1 MDDEGM
7 MKKIL
12 VVDDVAENRIL
23 VKTILQKRLPGNEI
37 LMASSGPQALEIA
50 HDSEPDVVLLD
61 VFMPQMDGFEVCKRL
76 KESDKTINI
85 PVLMI
90 SAYGNDPKIRI
101 EGLNLGADAFLIK
114 PFDQAELIA
123 LVKVL
128 LRIKEAE
135 EKLRQQNARLKHDVH
150 AQVELNQQ
158 REEHLRQIR
167 KYQKRLKQL
176 NLELIM
182 AEENE
187 RKRIAGYI
195 HDGFGQQLSIVFLK
209 LSMLQNIELEDRV
222 RKIIDESSGLINEA
236 INASRSL
243 THDLSPSIL
252 FELGLVAA
260 IKWKLS
266 QMQEEFGLRTRM
278 KSDLESIDLSHEVK
292 ILLYRIICE
301 LLNNV
306 VKHAEASE
314 VAVELNKYEDSLYIA
329 VKDNGKGFEYD
340 QETSLTEFGGYGL
353 FSITEKL
360 DSMNGKL
367 HVQSRHNAGSVV
379 KILISLN
386 DQ

>member
-1 MDDEGM
+1 

-12 VVDDVAENRIL
+12 VVDDIAENRVL
-23 VKTILQKRLPGNEI
+23 VSTVLQKRLPGNEVF
-37 LMASSGPQALEIA
+37 MASTGPQALEIA
-50 HDSEPDVVLLD
+50 LEKGPDVILLD
-61 VFMPQMDGFEVCKRL
+61 VFMPGMDGFEVCKRL
-76 KESDKTINI
+76 KESEETRNI

-90 SAYGNDPKIRI
+90 SAYGNDAKIRI
-101 EGLNLGADAFLIK
+101 EGLNVGADAFLTK
-114 PFDQAELIA
+114 PFNQAELVA

-135 EKLRQQNARLKHDVH
+135 EKLREQNMRLSHEVR
-150 AQVELNQQ
+150 AQLELNKQ
-158 REEHLRQIR
+158 REEHLKQIR
-167 KYQKRLKQL
+167 KYQNRLKQL
-176 NLELIM
+176 NLALIM

-209 LSMLQNIELEDRV
+209 LSMLQNVDLEPRA

-236 INASRSL
+236 IKASRSL

-266 QMQEEFGLRTRM
+266 QMQEEFGVRARM
-278 KSDLESIDLSHEVK
+278 KSDLESIDLSHEMK

-314 VAVELNKYEDSLYIA
+314 VAVELNKYEESLYIA
-329 VKDNGKGFEYD
+329 VKDNGKGFDYD
-340 QETSLTEFGGYGL
+340 RDKNLTEFGGYGL

-367 HVQSRHNAGSVV
+367 HVQSGQNAGSVV
-379 KILISLN
+379 KILIPLK